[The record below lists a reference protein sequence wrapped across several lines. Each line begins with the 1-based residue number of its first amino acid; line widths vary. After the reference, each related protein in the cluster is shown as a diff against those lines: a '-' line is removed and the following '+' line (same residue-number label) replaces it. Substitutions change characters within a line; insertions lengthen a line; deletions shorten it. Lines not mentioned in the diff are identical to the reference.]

1 MSECIVPAVAA
12 PTGDESNKP
21 RKTLV
26 TSSGGGGGGGGKG
39 LKRTAAKAAKRNK
52 VIREPRVI
60 ARDNLDK
67 ATKSLAEAQAK
78 MVATLNR
85 EYNKEVKSIC
95 ITQDMIKM
103 MDRVWKITRDRVSD
117 KTLIMQQTYGGEDA
131 LFRIHFQHGQ
141 KTKTMDTLET
151 LYISGQLVDNGRFCL
166 LIYTEDEVND
176 DTAHELKSRHG
187 MLQFL
192 AFVDRACNGTTAVA
206 AAEGVEFTD
215 AQLTLLYETTVIAL
229 MHDVCNRSTYL
240 NANFEGMAFIDAA
253 VIKQYMLQTL

>member
-1 MSECIVPAVAA
+1 
-12 PTGDESNKP
+12 
-21 RKTLV
+21 
-26 TSSGGGGGGGGKG
+26 
-39 LKRTAAKAAKRNK
+39 
-52 VIREPRVI
+52 
-60 ARDNLDK
+60 
-67 ATKSLAEAQAK
+67 
-78 MVATLNR
+78 
-85 EYNKEVKSIC
+85 
-95 ITQDMIKM
+95 
-103 MDRVWKITRDRVSD
+103 
-117 KTLIMQQTYGGEDA
+117 

-141 KTKTMDTLET
+141 KTKAMDTLET

-192 AFVDRACNGTTAVA
+192 AFVDRACNGATAVVA
-206 AAEGVEFTD
+206 AAEGAEFTD
-215 AQLTLLYETTVIAL
+215 AQLTLLYEMTVVAL